1 MFLSDCSLR
10 NSGHDDGHW
19 SRGTFTS
26 QNGKGSLSIVVGKT
40 DSVLAVV
47 VGSRSE
53 SFSSM
58 AVNVSADIFSPSS
71 SAISGTVVCSL
82 SMSVYMVYV

>member
-1 MFLSDCSLR
+1 MR
-10 NSGHDDGHW
+10 NSGQDAGHW

-26 QNGKGSLSIVVGKT
+26 QNGNGSLSMVVGKT

-58 AVNVSADIFSPSS
+58 AVNVSADIFFFLFVLRFPG
-71 SAISGTVVCSL
+71 IVLCL
-82 SMSVYMVYV
+82 RSMSVYSICIRE